1 MNLDLLSDKEKILL
15 PTEEEIAFYEK
26 CGWYVSDKVV
36 PMELIDAAIEGAA
49 ALYRGEKDIDHSPIV
64 GPANDVF
71 DESKILM
78 NNEYACMQRSEIW
91 DLVSAPVI
99 AAIAARL
106 ARTEEIRLFADALM
120 CKFPAKNHDNGV
132 FGWHTDKAYWPSC
145 TSNDMLT
152 AWIPFQDVTIDMGPM
167 HVIENSNQWEMDDEL
182 RVYCA
187 AGNKNLDEFESYLKK
202 SKRAYKNVPM
212 TLKKGQLSFHNAN
225 TFHGSSVNTSEFKR
239 MTLTIHFQDEKN
251 QHRPSFDAQGNRI
264 LIGYERLCRKDLNEN
279 PDYRDPVWFP
289 VLLNK

>member
-1 MNLDLLSDKEKILL
+1 MNLEKLTKKQKDLL
-15 PTEEEIAFYEK
+15 PTVEDIALYEK
-26 CGWYVSDKVV
+26 RGWYISDKII
-36 PMELIDAAIEGAA
+36 PTELIDAAREGAE
-49 ALYRGEKDIDHSPIV
+49 ALYRGEKNLEHPPII

-78 NNEYACMQRSEIW
+78 NNEYACMQRSEIR
-91 DLVSAPVI
+91 DLVSAPVV

-167 HVIENSNQWEMDDEL
+167 HVIENSHRWKMDNKL
-182 RVYCA
+182 KAFCA

-202 SKRAYKNVPM
+202 SKKEYKNVPI
-212 TLKKGQLSFHNAN
+212 TIKKGQLSFHNAN
-225 TFHGSSVNTSEFKR
+225 TFHGSSINTSDLKR
-239 MTLTIHFQDEKN
+239 MTLTIHFQDKKN
-251 QHRPSFDAQGNRI
+251 QHLPSFNAQGNRI

-289 VLLNK
+289 VLWNE